1 MKRPRRQFLRL
12 AGAAA
17 AVAAMPPLA
26 RALDYPTRPITAI
39 VPFSAGGPVDTMARL
54 LAQPMQA
61 ALGQSLI
68 VENVAGAGGTVGAG
82 RVARALPDGYTIEI
96 GDGTSNVGSPAV
108 YPLDY
113 DTQKDFA
120 PVALLAFSP
129 LIVVGRKGL
138 PPDNVKELIAWLK
151 ANPGKATSG
160 TVGNASPSQIG
171 ALYFQKV
178 TGAQFQLVPYRG
190 AAPALTDL
198 LGGQIDLRFGAEAS
212 QMLPYLKSGVVK
224 PFAIMGDKRWF
235 LMPDIPTME
244 EAGVPGL
251 FLPFWQGM
259 WVPKATPRD
268 IVDKLSTGVVAA
280 LADATV
286 RARVHE
292 LGQDIPP
299 PEQQTPQALGDFQE
313 AQIEKWWPLIKAANL
328 KPE

>member
-1 MKRPRRQFLRL
+1 MQLRRRQFLRL
-12 AGAAA
+12 ASAAA
-17 AVAAMPPLA
+17 AVPAMPSLA

-54 LAQPMQA
+54 LAEPMQR
-61 ALGQSLI
+61 ALGQPLI
-68 VENVAGAGGTVGAG
+68 VENAAGAGGTIGAG
-82 RVARALPDGYTIEI
+82 RVARAAPDGYTIEI

-108 YPLDY
+108 YPLDF
-113 DTQKDFA
+113 DTLKDFE
-120 PVALLAFSP
+120 PVALLSFSP

-171 ALYFQKV
+171 ALYFQKA
-178 TGAQFQLVPYRG
+178 TGTQFQLVPYRG

-212 QMLPYLKSGVVK
+212 QTLPYVKSGAVK
-224 PFAIMGDKRWF
+224 PFAIMSEKRWF
-235 LMPDIPTME
+235 LTPDIPTME

-251 FLPFWQGM
+251 ALPFWQGV
-259 WVPKATPRD
+259 WVPSGTPRD
-268 IVDKLSTGVVAA
+268 IVDKLNAAVVAA
-280 LADATV
+280 LADAAV
-286 RARVHE
+286 RSRLHD

-299 PEQQTPQALGDFQE
+299 PEQQTPRALADFQK
-313 AQIEKWWPLIKAANL
+313 AQIEKWWPIIKAANL